1 VISHGHE
8 SWHLTLFFASNRL
21 DNAMI
26 QYNEAQGIC
35 STYDHIVK
43 RLKEE
48 RVSFDN
54 QLTALERTLQS
65 KQRDYE
71 ELVLLSGDAS
81 HAREMALQ
89 NLQKA
94 KWTLDDSKANRSRDL
109 RDRQQHLRVRKQM
122 IEKQERCDIE
132 RRKALGFSPDGT
144 DSNDMSASNASIT
157 SPVPIGG
164 KSPQHQIEEQENKL
178 SIYETAFRKI
188 KDATGVS
195 NVNEVIRKIFG
206 QESTTE
212 NLRSLTAQNQSKMEE
227 LASLQGSLSRD
238 VDKIKYNGAN
248 SSVGSKTIDEQ
259 QETLY
264 LR

>member
-1 VISHGHE
+1 
-8 SWHLTLFFASNRL
+8 
-21 DNAMI
+21 MI

-94 KWTLDDSKANRSRDL
+94 KWSLEDNKSNRARDL
-109 RDRQQHLRVRKQM
+109 RDRQQHLRIRKQM
-122 IEKQERCDIE
+122 IEKQERCDAE
-132 RRKALGFSPDGT
+132 RRKALGV
-144 DSNDMSASNASIT
+144 DSVHSESNNSIT
-157 SPVPIGG
+157 APIPIGG
-164 KSPQHQIEEQENKL
+164 KDPRQQIEEQENTL
-178 SIYETAFRKI
+178 SIYELAFRKI

-195 NVNEVIRKIFG
+195 NVNEVIRKIVG

-212 NLRSLTAQNQSKMEE
+212 NLLLLTKQNQSKMEE
-227 LASLQGSLSRD
+227 LTALQESLSCD
-238 VDKIKYNGAN
+238 VDKVKYEAAE
-248 SSVGSKTIDEQ
+248 SAEGSKSVDEQ
-259 QETLY
+259 QEILHS
-264 LR
+264 R

>member
-1 VISHGHE
+1 
-8 SWHLTLFFASNRL
+8 
-21 DNAMI
+21 MI

-81 HAREMALQ
+81 HARELALQ

-94 KWTLDDSKANRSRDL
+94 KWSLDDNKTSRARDL
-109 RDRQQHLRVRKQM
+109 RDRQQHLRIRRQM
-122 IEKQERCDIE
+122 IEKQERCDAE
-132 RRKALGFSPDGT
+132 RRKALGV
-144 DSNDMSASNASIT
+144 DSEMSASNNSIT
-157 SPVPIGG
+157 MPVPIGA
-164 KSPQHQIEEQENKL
+164 KDQQQQIEEQENTL
-178 SIYETAFRKI
+178 SIYESAFRKI

-195 NVNEVIRKIFG
+195 NVNEVIRKIVG

-212 NLRSLTAQNQSKMEE
+212 NLLSLTEQNQAKMEE
-227 LASLQGSLSRD
+227 LAKMQESLSCD
-238 VDKIKYNGAN
+238 VDKVKYDA
-248 SSVGSKTIDEQ
+248 SESAEGSKTTDEQ
-259 QETLY
+259 QEELNS
-264 LR
+264 R

>member
-1 VISHGHE
+1 LILALRESATDSPFISHSH
-8 SWHLTLFFASNRL
+8 RL

-94 KWTLDDSKANRSRDL
+94 KWALDDNKTNRTRDL
-109 RDRQQHLRVRKQM
+109 RDRQQHLRIRKQM
-122 IEKQERCDIE
+122 IEKQERCDAE
-132 RRKALGFSPDGT
+132 RRKALGV
-144 DSNDMSASNASIT
+144 DSEMNASNGSIT
-157 SPVPIGG
+157 APIPIGARDH
-164 KSPQHQIEEQENKL
+164 QHQIEEQENTL
-178 SIYETAFRKI
+178 SIYESAFRKI

-195 NVNEVIRKIFG
+195 NVNEVIRKIVG
-206 QESTTE
+206 QESTTD
-212 NLRSLTAQNQSKMEE
+212 NLLSLTEQNQAKMEE
-227 LASLQGSLSRD
+227 LSKLQESLSCD
-238 VDKIKYNGAN
+238 VDKVKYDASESAEGTMT
-248 SSVGSKTIDEQ
+248 VDEQ
-259 QETLY
+259 QEELHS
-264 LR
+264 R